1 MGTKTALV
9 TGGAGFLGSHIC
21 YSLLEDGW
29 RILVADNMS
38 TGKASNLPN
47 NVDIENIDIS
57 SSKISGLIKKFNPNS
72 IFHTAAQISVPTS
85 TRKPV
90 FDAQVNINATI
101 RILETFR
108 QNGNPLKSFLFL
120 STGGGIYGQVDK
132 LPASENVKAQ
142 PLAPYGIS
150 KLAAEIYVQY
160 FRKAYGLKT
169 SIVRPSNIYG
179 PRQNPDSE
187 AGVIAIFI
195 KSMLAKQKVNI
206 FGDGDDQRDYI
217 YVSDVVKGCRL
228 AEKYSLN
235 QPLNLGTG
243 LSTSVNDLFQI
254 ISKLCNYNLQPNYCD
269 RRPGDVT
276 NITLDSNEA
285 KRLLGWDI
293 KINLEEGLRKTV
305 ESFKNDKK
313 KNSVKNNR

>member
-1 MGTKTALV
+1 MVAKTALV

-21 YSLLEDGW
+21 CSLLEDGW
-29 RILVADNMS
+29 RIVVADNMS

-47 NVDIENIDIS
+47 NIDIENIDIC
-57 SSKISGLIKKFNPNS
+57 SSKISGLIKSCKPNS
-72 IFHTAAQISVPTS
+72 IFHAAAQISVPTS
-85 TRKPV
+85 TRQPV
-90 FDAQVNINATI
+90 LDAQVNINATI
-101 RILETFR
+101 KILDAFR
-108 QNGNPLKSFLFL
+108 QNGNPSKSFLFL
-120 STGGGIYGQVDK
+120 STGGGIYGQIDE
-132 LPASENVKAQ
+132 LPASENVKPQ

-150 KLAAEIYVQY
+150 KFAAEIYVQY

-195 KSMLAKQKVNI
+195 KSMLEKQKVNI

-217 YVSDVVKGCRL
+217 YVSDVVKGCLL
-228 AEKYSLN
+228 AEKHALN

-243 LSTSVNDLFQI
+243 LSTSVNDLFQT

-276 NITLDSNEA
+276 NITLDSSA
-285 KRLLGWDI
+285 GKRLLGWDI

-305 ESFKNDKK
+305 ESFKNDKR
-313 KNSVKNNR
+313 KNSVENNR